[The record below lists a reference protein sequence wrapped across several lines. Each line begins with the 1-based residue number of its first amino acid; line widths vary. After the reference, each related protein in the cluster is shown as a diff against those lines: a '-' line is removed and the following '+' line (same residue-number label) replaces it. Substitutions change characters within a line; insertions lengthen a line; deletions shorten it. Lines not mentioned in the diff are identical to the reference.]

1 MNLRFKI
8 RADLLDRV
16 RIDLRRRHWFAHE
29 RVGFITAGL
38 CTFAGGVL
46 AIARDYRPVDDDDYV
61 DTPGVG
67 AMMAPDAIRKAQERA
82 LFARDAI
89 FHVHTHG
96 GRGVPAFSGV
106 DLRENVK
113 FVPDFLKVAPH
124 ALHGAIVLSD
134 DAALGQCWL
143 TRGDAA
149 VPLRDFTVVGPAT
162 TKWGRA

>member
-1 MNLRFKI
+1 MNIRFKI
-8 RADLLDRV
+8 RAELLDRV
-16 RIDLRRRHWFAHE
+16 RQDLRRRHRFAHE

-38 CTFAGGVL
+38 GTFADGVM
-46 AIARDYRPVDDDDYV
+46 AIARDYRPVDDADYV

-67 AMMAPDAIRKAQERA
+67 AMMAPEAIRKAQERA

-89 FHVHTHG
+89 FHVHSHG
-96 GRGVPAFSGV
+96 GRGVSAFSGV
-106 DLRENVK
+106 DLRENAR

-143 TRGDAA
+143 TRGDPP
-149 VPLRDFTVVGPAT
+149 VPLRDFTVVGPVT
-162 TKWGRA
+162 VKWGRA

>member
-8 RADLLDRV
+8 RSELLDRV
-16 RIDLRRRHWFAHE
+16 RLDLRRRHRFAHE

-38 CTFAGGVL
+38 ATFAGG
-46 AIARDYRPVDDDDYV
+46 AMAMARDYRPVEDGDYV
-61 DTPGVG
+61 DAPGVG

-89 FHVHTHG
+89 FHVHSHG
-96 GRGVPAFSGV
+96 GLGVPAFSGV
-106 DLRENVK
+106 DLRENAK

-143 TRGDAA
+143 ARGGGP
-149 VPLRDFTVVGPAT
+149 VPLSDFTVVGPAT
-162 TKWGRA
+162 RTWGRS